1 MRSLL
6 TLVFHLSFMLVM
18 AQPPEGYY
26 NPANGLT
33 GIPLQAA
40 LHSLIDNHI
49 VQSYSSLH
57 TNFQS
62 TDDKPDGT
70 VWDMYSD
77 IPNGNPP
84 YVYTFISAEQCGNY
98 SGEGDCYNREHSW
111 PKSWFDDMAPMYT
124 DLYHLYPTD
133 GYVNG
138 RRDKYPY
145 GEVGNAT
152 WASQNGCLLGNCTYP
167 GYSGVVFEPLDE
179 YKGDFARTYF
189 YMSTRYYGEDNG
201 WPGSD
206 QTTGSQIKAWAL
218 AMMKEWHLND
228 PVDVKEIDRNNAVY
242 AIQNN
247 RNPYIDY
254 PEYVSYIWGGPTGIK
269 ENITYQNISV
279 YPVPVVDN
287 CIINHK
293 GYYSPE
299 KLSISLMDIIGRN
312 YDVDYTV
319 SGTIVDI
326 NSSQLNSGFY
336 FLTLSQEG
344 RNPAFA
350 RIVINNR

>member
-6 TLVFHLSFMLVM
+6 ILVFLFSLILVK

-40 LHSLIDNHI
+40 LHLIIDNHTP
-49 VQSYSSLH
+49 QSYSSLH
-57 TNFQS
+57 THFQT
-62 TDDKPDGT
+62 TDDKPDGS

-77 IPNGNPP
+77 IPDGDPP
-84 YVYTFISAEQCGNY
+84 YVYNFISADQCGNY
-98 SGEGDCYNREHSW
+98 GGEGDCYNREHSW

-138 RRDKYPY
+138 RRSNYPY

-152 WASQNGCLLGNCTYP
+152 WASQNGCLLGNCVYP

-189 YMSTRYYGEDNG
+189 YMSTRYYEEDNG

-206 QTTGSQIKAWAL
+206 QTTGSQLKPWAL

-228 PVDVKEIDRNNAVY
+228 PVDGKEIDRNNAVY

-247 RNPYIDY
+247 RNPYIDH
-254 PEYVSYIWGGPTGIK
+254 PEYVSYIWGGPTGVK
-269 ENITYQNISV
+269 ELERNQNISV
-279 YPVPVVDN
+279 YPVPASGN
-287 CIINHK
+287 CKIDHK
-293 GYYSPE
+293 GYYTSE
-299 KLSISLMDIIGRN
+299 NLSVSLIDITGRK
-312 YDVDYTV
+312 YEVDFTV
-319 SGTIVDI
+319 SGNTVDI
-326 NSSQLNSGFY
+326 NSSELNSGFY

-344 RNPAFA
+344 KNPAFA
-350 RIVINNR
+350 RIVIYNR